1 MNHVVN
7 YSKLKSVIADV
18 NSLEVRYG
26 MNKCAP
32 TSNMGIPSDGD
43 DLFISFSDTMELDMF
58 IDMLTRLKEGCG
70 HMTSYTT
77 CYVHRDRDDDN

>member
-1 MNHVVN
+1 MNHVVD
-7 YSKLKSVIADV
+7 YTKLKSVTADV

-32 TSNMGIPSDGD
+32 TSNMGILSDGD

-58 IDMLTRLKEGCG
+58 IDMLTRLKEGCEN
-70 HMTSYTT
+70 MTSYTT
-77 CYVHRDRDDDN
+77 CYVHRNKDKDN

>member
-7 YSKLKSVIADV
+7 YTKLKSVTADV
-18 NSLEVRYG
+18 NSLELRYG
-26 MNKCAP
+26 MHKCAP

-58 IDMLTRLKEGCG
+58 IDMLTRLKDECE
-70 HMTSYTT
+70 HMTSYSIQ
-77 CYVHRDRDDDN
+77 YGGRK